1 MEVKIIMDFK
11 ELTYVLAIARHQNIT
26 KAADSLYVTQPTLT
40 KFLQN
45 LEKDLGQNLFRK
57 LGHRFV
63 LTYAGER
70 YVKKATEI
78 LNLKKELDQEM
89 GDIIKNNQGSLKIA
103 FPVMRGTYM
112 LPCTLPI
119 FNSLY
124 PNVRLNILE
133 ADSSSLENM
142 LLSGEADLAF
152 FNLPIKSPD
161 IDYEVI
167 GHEELLLLMPSQNPL
182 AARGIKKE
190 GLNHPWMDL
199 RLLEHEAF
207 IMQLPGQRTR
217 QVVDQLFREYHLE
230 PNIKLQTSN
239 ITAEAALVS
248 KGYGCC
254 FVTESHLRHIS
265 PLDNVSFFSVGSP
278 RTVVDFVAAFRRGS
292 YLPYHA
298 REYISIVKD
307 FT

>member
-1 MEVKIIMDFK
+1 MDFK
-11 ELTYVLAIARHQNIT
+11 DLAYVLAIAKFQNIT

-45 LEKDLGQNLFRK
+45 LEKELGQKLFRK
-57 LGHRFV
+57 LGHRFI

-133 ADSSSLENM
+133 ADSNSLETM
-142 LLSGEADLAF
+142 LISGEADLAF

-161 IDYEVI
+161 VDYEVI
-167 GHEELLLLMPSQNPL
+167 SHEELLLLIPDRNPL
-182 AARGIKKE
+182 AEQGIIKE
-190 GLNHPWMDL
+190 GLRYPWMDL
-199 RLLEHEAF
+199 NLLENEPF
-207 IMQLPGQRTR
+207 IMQIPDQRTR
-217 QVVDQLFREYHLE
+217 QVVDNLFKEYHIE

-239 ITAEAALVS
+239 ITAEAALAS

-254 FVTESHLRHIS
+254 FITESHLRHIK
-265 PLDNVSFFSVGSP
+265 PLENVSFFSVGSP
-278 RTVVDFVAAFRRGS
+278 CTLMDFVVAFRRNS
-292 YLPYHA
+292 YIPYHA
-298 REYISIVKD
+298 REYITIVKD

>member
-1 MEVKIIMDFK
+1 MDFK
-11 ELTYVLAIARHQNIT
+11 ELAYVLAIAKYQNIT
-26 KAADSLYVTQPTLT
+26 RAADSLYVTQPTLT
-40 KFLQN
+40 RFLQN
-45 LEKDLGQNLFRK
+45 LEKELGQKLFRK

-152 FNLPIKSPD
+152 FNLPVKSPD
-161 IDYEVI
+161 IDYEI
-167 GHEELLLLMPSQNPL
+167 ISHEELLLLVPSRNPL
-182 AARGIKKE
+182 AGCGAKKE
-190 GLNHPWMDL
+190 GLNYPWMDL
-199 RLLEHEAF
+199 RLLEKEPF
-207 IMQLPGQRTR
+207 IMQIPGQRTR
-217 QVVDQLFREYHLE
+217 HVVDRLFKEYHIE

-248 KGYGCC
+248 RGYGCC
-254 FVTESHLRHIS
+254 FVTESHLRHIQ
-265 PLDNVSFFSVGSP
+265 PLDHVSFFSVGSP
-278 RTVVDFVAAFRRGS
+278 CTLMDFVAAFRRGS
-292 YLPYHA
+292 YLPFHA
-298 REYISIVKD
+298 REYITIVKD

>member
-1 MEVKIIMDFK
+1 
-11 ELTYVLAIARHQNIT
+11 
-26 KAADSLYVTQPTLT
+26 
-40 KFLQN
+40 
-45 LEKDLGQNLFRK
+45 
-57 LGHRFV
+57 
-63 LTYAGER
+63 
-70 YVKKATEI
+70 
-78 LNLKKELDQEM
+78 
-89 GDIIKNNQGSLKIA
+89 
-103 FPVMRGTYM
+103 
-112 LPCTLPI
+112 
-119 FNSLY
+119 
-124 PNVRLNILE
+124 
-133 ADSSSLENM
+133 
-142 LLSGEADLAF
+142 
-152 FNLPIKSPD
+152 
-161 IDYEVI
+161 
-167 GHEELLLLMPSQNPL
+167 MPGQNPL
-182 AARGIKKE
+182 ADRGIKKE

-199 RLLEHEAF
+199 RLLENESF

-217 QVVDQLFREYHLE
+217 QAVDQLFREYHME

-254 FVTESHLRHIS
+254 FVTESHLRHIR